1 MSGELVLVK
10 REENF
15 FLLILNDPRRKNAL
29 GYEMAEA
36 FEKAIEKIARDREA
50 TFLIITGAGDC
61 FSAGGDFRSIIADFS
76 FPAVEI
82 QPRVRNFYSSFLS
95 VTKLPIPTLA
105 AVNGPAIGAGFSLA
119 MACDLRIASEEA
131 SFHPNFLKLGVHPGL
146 GASYL
151 LPRLVG
157 VAKALELFWLAEP
170 IPATK
175 AMEMGIV
182 SRVVEP
188 RRLMEEAME
197 IARKISALSPK
208 AVRMVKKSVYMA
220 LTHSLEDLLERESY
234 AQALCGETEE
244 MKRAVDAFVKRKK
257 GTGSVEA
264 GKEL

>member
-1 MSGELVLVK
+1 MTGEPVLVQ
-10 REENF
+10 REEDVSV
-15 FLLILNDPRRKNAL
+15 LILNHPDRKNAL
-29 GYEMAEA
+29 GYKMAEA
-36 FEKAIEKIARDREA
+36 FENAIEKISRDSEVR
-50 TFLIITGAGDC
+50 FLIITGAGDC
-61 FSAGGDFRSIIADFS
+61 FSAGGDFQSIIADFS
-76 FPAVEI
+76 LPAVEI
-82 QPRVRNFYSSFLS
+82 QPRVRRFYCSFLS
-95 VTKLPIPTLA
+95 ITKLPIPTLA

-157 VAKALELFWLAEP
+157 VAKALELLWLAEP
-170 IPATK
+170 IPARK

-197 IARKISALSPK
+197 IARKISALSSK
-208 AVRMVKKSVYMA
+208 VVEMVKKSVYMG
-220 LTHSLEDLLERESY
+220 LTHTLEDLLERESH

-244 MKRAVDAFVKRKK
+244 MKRAIEAFSRRKK
-257 GTGSVEA
+257 GDRNSRG
-264 GKEL
+264 